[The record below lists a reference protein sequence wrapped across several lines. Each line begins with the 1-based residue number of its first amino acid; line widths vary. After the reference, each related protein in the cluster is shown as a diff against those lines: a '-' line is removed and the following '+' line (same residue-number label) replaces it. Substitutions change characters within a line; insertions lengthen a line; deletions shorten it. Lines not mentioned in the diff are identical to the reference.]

1 MLVLEAGNIKKYY
14 RDKLIIEFDDLKVY
28 SGDRIGIV
36 GQNGSGKTTLLNILS
51 MDIEPD
57 QGFVKQYCDISYIR
71 QFSDEG
77 IKDANPKALKEFDL
91 NHKAHQKVFSG
102 GEETRIKIVNAFSNE
117 SLLLFADEPTANLD
131 YKGIG
136 LLKQKLSE
144 VETFLLVS
152 HDRTLLDSLCNKI
165 LEVWD
170 SKIKI
175 YTSNYSSYKEQK
187 HIEQQY
193 EMLEYD
199 KYVFEKSKIEEAI
212 IDRQNRSK
220 TMRKTPKRMGNSE
233 ARLHKQ
239 DAKQKQQKIDKTVKS
254 LKTRLE
260 KLEVKERPRQVSR
273 IKLDFS
279 LTDPPKNKVV
289 ISSDGL
295 TFGYGNKKIFD
306 NVKFKVYNGSKTA
319 LWGENGA
326 GKTTLL
332 NLIGSCSD
340 ESIYVVPKAKL
351 GYFRQGFENLEYG
364 KTVLE
369 NVMKDSVQSQSVAR
383 TILARLLIS
392 GEDVYK
398 RVGVL
403 SGGEK
408 IKVSFAKLF
417 VSDANVLLMDEPTNY
432 LDVQSIEALE
442 DVFLEYEG
450 TVLFVSHDRGF
461 VNKIADRL
469 LIVENREIIEF
480 EGTPKEY
487 FDGGKKPVIMANS
500 EAERIALQMR
510 ITEVVARLSE
520 PGADKEML
528 EEEYRRLIQ
537 QLNSG
542 CQGAD

>member
-1 MLVLEAGNIKKYY
+1 
-14 RDKLIIEFDDLKVY
+14 
-28 SGDRIGIV
+28 
-36 GQNGSGKTTLLNILS
+36 
-51 MDIEPD
+51 
-57 QGFVKQYCDISYIR
+57 
-71 QFSDEG
+71 
-77 IKDANPKALKEFDL
+77 
-91 NHKAHQKVFSG
+91 
-102 GEETRIKIVNAFSNE
+102 
-117 SLLLFADEPTANLD
+117 
-131 YKGIG
+131 
-136 LLKQKLSE
+136 
-144 VETFLLVS
+144 
-152 HDRTLLDSLCNKI
+152 
-165 LEVWD
+165 
-170 SKIKI
+170 
-175 YTSNYSSYKEQK
+175 
-187 HIEQQY
+187 
-193 EMLEYD
+193 
-199 KYVFEKSKIEEAI
+199 EAI

-239 DAKQKQQKIDKTVKS
+239 DAKQKQQKIDKAVNS

-260 KLEVKERPRQVSR
+260 KLEVKERPRSIPR

-295 TFGYGNKKIFD
+295 TFGYGSKKIFD

-332 NLIGSCSD
+332 NLIGCFSD
-340 ESIYVVPKAKL
+340 ESINVVPKAKL
-351 GYFRQGFENLEYG
+351 GYFRQGFENLECD

-369 NVMKDSVQSQSVAR
+369 NVMKDSIQSQSVAR

-392 GEDVYK
+392 GEDVHK

-432 LDVQSIEALE
+432 LDMQSIEALE
-442 DVFLEYEG
+442 DVLLEYEG

-461 VNKIADRL
+461 VNKVADRL

-487 FDGGKKPVIMANS
+487 FDGRKKPVIMANS
-500 EAERIALQMR
+500 EAERIALQMK

-520 PGADKEML
+520 PGEDKEML

-537 QLNSG
+537 QLK
-542 CQGAD
+542 